1 MPLSF
6 LMRLLHTQL
15 PVQVVEPDEIRDV
28 SVLMA
33 TGLIEAKITSLES
46 AGPYART
53 ASMATVAGITEEG
66 FAEIAKL
73 GDIRN
78 FTQRSMRFARGARL
92 M

>member
-15 PVQVVEPDEIRDV
+15 PVQVVEPEEVRHV

-33 TGLIEAKITSLES
+33 TVLIEARITALQP
-46 AGPYART
+46 AGRYAQ
-53 ASMATVAGITEEG
+53 ALMATVESITDEG
-66 FAEIAKL
+66 LAEIAKL

-78 FTQRSMRFARGARL
+78 FAQTSMRFARGARL

>member
-1 MPLSF
+1 MPLLF

-15 PVQVVEPDEIRDV
+15 PVQVVEPEEIRHV

-33 TGLIEAKITSLES
+33 TGLIEARFATLEP
-46 AGPYART
+46 AGRYAQV
-53 ASMATVAGITEEG
+53 SMATVEGITDEG
-66 FAEIAKL
+66 LAEIAKL

-78 FTQRSMRFARGARL
+78 FAPTSMRFSRGARL

>member
-1 MPLSF
+1 MPLLF

-15 PVQVVEPDEIRDV
+15 PVQVVEPEEIRHV

-33 TGLIEAKITSLES
+33 TGLIEGKITSLEP
-46 AGPYART
+46 AGPYAR

-73 GDIRN
+73 GDMRN
-78 FTQRSMRFARGARL
+78 FAQRSMRFARGARL

>member
-15 PVQVVEPDEIRDV
+15 PVQVVEPEEIRDV

-33 TGLIEAKITSLES
+33 TGLIEARITTLEP
-46 AGPYART
+46 ADPYAR
-53 ASMATVAGITEEG
+53 ASMATVASITEEG

-78 FTQRSMRFARGARL
+78 FAPNSMRFARGARL

>member
-15 PVQVVEPDEIRDV
+15 PVQVVEPEEIRDV
-28 SVLMA
+28 SVLIA
-33 TGLIEAKITSLES
+33 TGLIEAKITLFEPAS
-46 AGPYART
+46 PYTR
-53 ASMATVAGITEEG
+53 ASMATVTGITEEG

-73 GDIRN
+73 GDVRN
-78 FTQRSMRFARGARL
+78 FAQRSMRFTRGARL